1 MLPQRWRL
9 EWPDVLLGAIQSIAP
24 RDGISRSGESLTPKF
39 VFLLLPGMGCSSRR
53 EHFDVQI
60 SSSPWGERFHGH
72 LRSHSTPSSSSSH
85 VRPILGSPFRHFFLL
100 LPLFLFEGV
109 CVTAVILARVIRP
122 KTIVLVTNRVPVA
135 RFGLKLSHNESYGL
149 QEPFKTTPAP
159 P

>member
-60 SSSPWGERFHGH
+60 SSSSYPWGDRFHSH
-72 LRSHSTPSSSSSH
+72 LRSHSSPSSSSSH
-85 VRPILGSPFRHFFLL
+85 TCSANSGVTFSTFFSSCFCFYTLVFILLDP
-100 LPLFLFEGV
+100 PLHPQRTLSRGR
-109 CVTAVILARVIRP
+109 ARTG
-122 KTIVLVTNRVPVA
+122 TIEINN
-135 RFGLKLSHNESYGL
+135 LSKRAGNMH
-149 QEPFKTTPAP
+149 
-159 P
+159 